1 VTQADDLADLE
12 GSAAAPP
19 RENGELVFDE
29 PWQMRAFGVAAD
41 LVDAGHFS
49 WRDFQ
54 HELIRAIGEWES
66 TPESERADWAYYD
79 RWMVALERL
88 VHRAELLV
96 TDELDDRS
104 AAYAARP
111 HGHDH

>member
-1 VTQADDLADLE
+1 VTDLADLE
-12 GSAAAPP
+12 GTSAAPP

-41 LVDAGHFS
+41 LVDAGRFT

-54 HELIRAIGEWES
+54 QQLIAAIGEWES
-66 TPESERADWAYYD
+66 TPEAERGEWAYYD
-79 RWMVALERL
+79 HWLTALERL
-88 VHRAELLV
+88 IAERDVLAAG
-96 TDELDDRS
+96 ELDSRS
-104 AAYAARP
+104 EEYAARP